1 MKNSTFITTTILGSL
16 TLSQLVFATGNTL
29 VPAGFE
35 DFYSQQERDVE
46 IKNIDGRYM
55 TIPMSVT
62 YDSVQFSNP
71 DDATTV
77 ANELMSSGLNGRT
90 AKQIVSGFTRG
101 QSNTVDCQ
109 GDLNL
114 CSLTPKSYDTFLT
127 ITQTSCTSM

>member
-16 TLSQLVFATGNTL
+16 TLSQLVFANGNTL
-29 VPAGFE
+29 IPAGFE

-46 IKNIDGRYM
+46 IKNTDGRYM

-71 DDATTV
+71 EDATAV
-77 ANELMSSGLNGRT
+77 ANELMSSGLNERT
-90 AKQIVSGFTRG
+90 AKQIVAGFTRG

-109 GDLNL
+109 GDLL
-114 CSLTPKSYDTFLT
+114 SL
-127 ITQTSCTSM
+127 IHI